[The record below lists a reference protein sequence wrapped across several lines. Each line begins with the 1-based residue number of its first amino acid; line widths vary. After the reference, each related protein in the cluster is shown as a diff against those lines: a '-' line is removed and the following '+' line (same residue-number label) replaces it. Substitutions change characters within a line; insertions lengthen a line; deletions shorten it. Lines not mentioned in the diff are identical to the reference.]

1 MSCLKFDSIMN
12 KAVMNILTQFFVWMY
27 IFIYL
32 LYIYL
37 AVILM
42 GHRIDINLPW

>member
-12 KAVMNILTQFFVWMY
+12 KAVMNILTQFFHWMY

-32 LYIYL
+32 LYICL